1 MRVEQLDGLR
11 VARVWLS
18 RPGKR
23 ATTEDTVGTEEKP
36 R

>member
-18 RPGKR
+18 RPGKG
-23 ATTEDTVGTEEKP
+23 TTTKDTEEKD
-36 R
+36 RGQG